1 MPSEF
6 SGDGL
11 HPIPSVIDLPSS
23 AGVEVGGIGS
33 GVSGISEFNG
43 IKLRG
48 AGGGANS
55 GWATPEKTS
64 SRQNVYKQDFQ
75 ESGGKTGLE
84 GKDGSPIKHYD
95 ADGRHPFVM
104 PGNVADGVAFQC

>member
-23 AGVEVGGIGS
+23 AGIEVGGIGS
-33 GVSGISEFNG
+33 GVSGISELNG

-48 AGGGANS
+48 GGGGGGANS
-55 GWATPEKTS
+55 GWATPEKTP
-64 SRQNVYKQDFQ
+64 SRLSKEGVQ

-84 GKDGSPIKHYD
+84 GKDGSPIMHYD
-95 ADGRHPFVM
+95 ADGKHPFVM
-104 PGNVADGVAFQC
+104 SRNTADRVALQC